1 MRDGFMDRLFPH
13 NEVDK
18 GLADIG
24 VPSPQPNLNQHDS
37 VREHLQLRLNREVAD
52 LEERIESLRRSSAP
66 HTAII
71 IATYERMID
80 RKKGFMS
87 TWGMRDR
94 YSITPP
100 Q

>member
-1 MRDGFMDRLFPH
+1 MDRLIPR
-13 NEVDK
+13 NDVTQ
-18 GLADIG
+18 GLTDSG
-24 VPSPQPNLNQHDS
+24 VPTPQPNLNQHDS
-37 VREHLQLRLNREVAD
+37 LREHVQLRLNREVAD
-52 LEERIESLRRSSAP
+52 LEERIKGLRLSTAP

-87 TWGMRDR
+87 TWGMRDS
-94 YSITPP
+94 YSASP

>member
-1 MRDGFMDRLFPH
+1 MDRLIPH
-13 NEVDK
+13 NDVEN
-18 GLADIG
+18 GLADRHM
-24 VPSPQPNLNQHDS
+24 PSPPLQPNLNQHDS

-94 YSITPP
+94 YSANPS